1 MRPVD
6 WHPKR
11 ILSPADVE
19 RQADMLA
26 NRVGKNRRRLAAA
39 FERESIGAYR
49 LYDWDIPEIRVVV
62 DHYEGHLVVAEYERA
77 LTRTVDDWIGSMAA
91 AAASGAG
98 VPVDRVVTKTRRTRP
113 SEGPRYDRLDA
124 VGDRLE
130 VRERDLRFWVNLTDF
145 IDTGLFA
152 HHRETRRLVR
162 RECQGADVLNL
173 YGYTGAFT
181 CAAAAG
187 GAVASVTVDAS
198 SRYLDWAADNL
209 ALNQLDQTSHDLV
222 RAECRDYL
230 DRAVRDRRRFDL
242 IVLDPPSFSD
252 RGPDGR
258 PDPRAAFDIARDHPD
273 LLDQA
278 LRLLAPGG
286 ALWFATNHARF
297 EPRFD
302 DLPIGDLR
310 ELTQD
315 TTPRDFRRPPHRVWR
330 MTIE

>member
-1 MRPVD
+1 MD

-11 ILSPADVE
+11 TLSAADVE

-26 NRVGKNRRRLAAA
+26 NRVAKNRRRLAAA
-39 FERESIGAYR
+39 FEREAIGAYR

-91 AAASGAG
+91 AAARGAD
-98 VPVDRVVTKTRRTRP
+98 VPVERVVTKQRRTRP
-113 SEGPRYDRLDA
+113 ADGPRYDRLDA
-124 VGDRLE
+124 LGDRIE

-162 RECQGADVLNL
+162 RECKDAEVLNL

-187 GAVASVTVDAS
+187 GARSSVTVDAS
-198 SRYLDWAADNL
+198 TRYLDWAADNL
-209 ALNQLDQTSHDLV
+209 ALNRIDQTPHDLV
-222 RAECRDYL
+222 RSECRDYL
-230 DRAVRDRRRFDL
+230 DRAARDRRRFDV
-242 IVLDPPSFSD
+242 IILDPPSFSD

-273 LLDQA
+273 LIDQA
-278 LRLLAPGG
+278 LRLLAPAG

-302 DLPIGDLR
+302 DLPIADLL
-310 ELTQD
+310 ELTD
-315 TTPRDFRRPPHRVWR
+315 ETTPKDFRRPPHRVWR
-330 MTIE
+330 MTIG